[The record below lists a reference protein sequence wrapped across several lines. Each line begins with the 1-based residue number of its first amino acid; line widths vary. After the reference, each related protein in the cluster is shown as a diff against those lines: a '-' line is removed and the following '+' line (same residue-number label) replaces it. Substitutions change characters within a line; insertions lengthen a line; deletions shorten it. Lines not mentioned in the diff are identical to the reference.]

1 MERIMDNESS
11 DGMLAGV
18 KVLDVASFIAA
29 PAATTIMADLGADV
43 VKVEPPG
50 TGDPFRHLRNAP
62 GNPPSEVDYAYL
74 VDNRNKRGLALDL
87 KTPAGRSALYRMVE
101 TADVF
106 VTNLPLPA
114 RGRLEVTYDHLKP
127 LNERLIY
134 ASLTAYGETG
144 PEANNTGFDSTALWA
159 RTGLMDMVR
168 PAPDSAP
175 ARSLPGMGDHPTA
188 VALFGAIMGALYKRE
203 RTGKGSMVSTNL
215 LANGLWSNAIH
226 VQAMLCGAEFKRRP
240 ARENA
245 TSALHNLYRTSD
257 DRWMHIVVIPEEK
270 RWPVLCEAI
279 DRPELTSDTRFAERT
294 ARHSNTSALI
304 QILDDVFAQK
314 TLAQWRAILDKAGIS
329 YGVVAALT
337 DIPTD
342 EQMQASDALTP
353 IDNPQVPTGLT
364 VNSPVWIEGESK
376 RAPTKPPEIG
386 EHSREVLA
394 DYGFESG
401 EIEQMLAAGVV
412 AQS

>member
-1 MERIMDNESS
+1 MSDESS
-11 DGMLAGV
+11 EGMLAGV

-43 VKVEPPG
+43 IKIEPPG
-50 TGDPFRHLRNAP
+50 TGDPFRHLRNSP
-62 GNPPSEVDYAYL
+62 GNPPSDVDYAYL

-87 KTPAGRSALYRMVE
+87 KTAEGRSALYRMAE

-114 RGRLEVTYDHLKP
+114 RGRLKVAYDDLKP

-168 PAPDSAP
+168 PTPDSAP

-188 VALFGAIMGALYKRE
+188 VALFGAIMSALYKRE

-257 DRWMHIVVIPEEK
+257 DRWMHIVVIPEDK

-279 DRPELTSDTRFAERT
+279 GRSDLIADDRFAVKEI
-294 ARHSNTSALI
+294 RHSNTSALI
-304 QILDDVFAQK
+304 GILDAVFTTK
-314 TLAQWRAILDKAGIS
+314 TLAEWRAILDKAGIS
-329 YGVVAALT
+329 YGIVAALT

-342 EQMQASDALTP
+342 VQMQASDALTP
-353 IDNPQVPTGLT
+353 IDNPEVPTGLT
-364 VNSPVWIEGESK
+364 VNSPVWIDGETK
-376 RAPTKPPEIG
+376 RAPAAPPAIG
-386 EHSREVLA
+386 EHSREVLT

-401 EIEQMLAAGVV
+401 EIEAMISAGVV
-412 AQS
+412 GQA